1 MSEDHAEDF
10 AAAPEYRVDDPKP
23 PAHGPEASANG
34 AEARGADLKPSGNEH
49 RPVKVWRMVLLLA
62 VGAVFAAYTGISGRR
77 HDEEKLKQWTDGQA
91 IPAVAL
97 VSPQDGG
104 GTREVVLPGNVE
116 AFISASIHGQTSG
129 YVQEWRKD
137 IGAQVRQGEV
147 LAVVD
152 TPELDQRIAVAQ
164 SELSKAKADLALAKV
179 TAERWNSLRATGA
192 VSQQTV
198 DEKES
203 DSRVKAAEVE
213 SAQANVDRLKAQKG
227 FANIAAPFDGVVTA
241 RNVDI
246 GSLVKA
252 DSNDTAALFTVAD
265 IHKMRIYVPVP
276 ESYAAS
282 LKDGMKATLELPE
295 YPDRKFEATILTT
308 SHAIDQKSRT
318 LLVELIAD
326 NKDGALSPGAFAR
339 VHFEIPPDPNAM
351 RLPASALLFRDNA
364 LDVATVGLDNRIA
377 LKKVHI
383 ARDLGTEV
391 EITGGLSVDER
402 IIANPPDSIGDGEE
416 VRVMEAAGEKTPG
429 SSAQQRVEGPPTHP
443 KTSEEMAQTRRDH
456 GG

>member
-1 MSEDHAEDF
+1 MSEDHVEDL

-23 PAHGPEASANG
+23 PAEGPEAG
-34 AEARGADLKPSGNEH
+34 AKATETRGADPKPGGNEH
-49 RPVKVWRMVLLLA
+49 RRVKAWRAVLLLA
-62 VGAVFAAYTGISGRR
+62 VGAVFASYTGISGRR
-77 HDEEKLKQWTDGQA
+77 HDEEKLKQWTEGQA

-104 GTREVVLPGNVE
+104 GTREVVLPGNIE

-137 IGAQVRQGEV
+137 IGAQVRQGDV

-164 SELSKAKADLALAKV
+164 SELSKAKADLTLANV
-179 TAERWNSLRATGA
+179 TAGRWNSLRATGA

-227 FANIAAPFDGVVTA
+227 FANIVAPFDGVVTA

-295 YPDRKFEATILTT
+295 YPDRKFEAMILTT

-326 NKDGALSPGAFAR
+326 NTDGALSPGAFAR
-339 VHFEIPPDPNAM
+339 VHFEIPPDSNAM

-364 LDVATVGLDNRIA
+364 LGVATVGRDNRIA

-391 EITGGLSVDER
+391 EITGGLSLDER
-402 IIANPPDSIGDGEE
+402 IVANPSDSIADGEE
-416 VRVMEAAGEKTPG
+416 VRVTEAAGEKTQAPAKQQNAEEPDNPK
-429 SSAQQRVEGPPTHP
+429 SAD
-443 KTSEEMAQTRRDH
+443 EMAQTGRH
-456 GG
+456 HAE

>member
-1 MSEDHAEDF
+1 MSEDRAEGRK
-10 AAAPEYRVDDPKP
+10 AGEARAK
-23 PAHGPEASANG
+23 GPEVHTH
-34 AEARGADLKPSGNEH
+34 ARKADVYGPEPELKEH
-49 RPVKVWRMVLLLA
+49 APVKAWRAVLLLA
-62 VGAVFAAYTGISGRR
+62 VGAIAAAYTGISGRR
-77 HDEEKLKQWTDGQA
+77 HDEGKLKQWTDGQA
-91 IPAVAL
+91 IPTVAL

-104 GTREVVLPGNVE
+104 GAREVVLPGNVE
-116 AFISASIHGQTSG
+116 AFVSASIHGQTSG

-137 IGAQVRQGEV
+137 IGAQVHQGEV

-152 TPELDQRIAVAQ
+152 TPELDQMVSVAQ
-164 SELSKAKADLALAKV
+164 SELAKAKANLVLAKV
-179 TAERWNSLRATGA
+179 TAQRWESLRASAA
-192 VSQQTV
+192 VSQQTA

-203 DSRVKAAEVE
+203 DARAKAAEVE
-213 SAQANVDRLKAQKG
+213 AAQSNVDRLKAQKG
-227 FANIAAPFDGVVTA
+227 FANIVAPFDGVVTA

-282 LKDGMKATLELPE
+282 LKDGMKATLDLPE
-295 YPDRKFEATILTT
+295 YPNRKFEATILTT

-377 LKKVHI
+377 LKRVHI

-391 EITGGLSVDER
+391 EIIGGLSQDER
-402 IIANPPDSIGDGEE
+402 IVANPPDSIGDGEE

-429 SSAQQRVEGPPTHP
+429 SSAQQRVEEPGARSRTA
-443 KTSEEMAQTRRDH
+443 EMAQTGREQ
-456 GG
+456 GE

>member
-1 MSEDHAEDF
+1 MSQEHQDADAEG
-10 AAAPEYRVDDPKP
+10 PKPDPKSR
-23 PAHGPEASANG
+23 A
-34 AEARGADLKPSGNEH
+34 
-49 RPVKVWRMVLLLA
+49 PVKVGRAILLLTVVAIA
-62 VGAVFAAYTGISGRR
+62 VAYAGISGRR
-77 HDEEKLKQWTDGQA
+77 HDGEKLKQWTDDQA

-97 VSPQDGG
+97 VSPREGG
-104 GTREVVLPGNVE
+104 GGREVVLPGNVE
-116 AFISASIHGQTSG
+116 AFVSASIHGQTSG

-137 IGAQVRQGEV
+137 IGAQVHQGEV

-152 TPELDQRIAVAQ
+152 TPELDQSIAVAQ
-164 SELSKAKADLALAKV
+164 SELARSKANLALAKV
-179 TAERWNSLRATGA
+179 TAVRWNSLRATGG
-192 VSQQTV
+192 VSQQAV
-198 DEKES
+198 DEKDA
-203 DSRVKAAEVE
+203 DSSAREAEVE
-213 SAQANVDRLKAQKG
+213 AAQSNVDRLKAQKG
-227 FANIAAPFDGVVTA
+227 FANIVAPFDGVVTA

-282 LKDGMKATLELPE
+282 LKDGMKATLSLPE
-295 YPDRKFEATILTT
+295 YPDRKFEATISTT

-339 VHFEIPPDPNAM
+339 VHFDIPPDPNAM
-351 RLPASALLFRDNA
+351 RLPASALLFRDNT
-364 LDVATVGLDNRIA
+364 LEVATVGLDNRIA
-377 LKKVHI
+377 LKKVRI
-383 ARDLGTEV
+383 ARDLGTEI

-402 IIANPPDSIGDGEE
+402 IVANPPDSIGDGEE

-429 SSAQQRVEGPPTHP
+429 SSAQQRVEGTPAHP
-443 KTSEEMAQTRRDH
+443 KTAEEMAQTGRDH
-456 GG
+456 GE